1 MSFPVL
7 ASSRFAWPPAEA
19 ARHDLGAL
27 ALLLGLLA
35 SSALPAAAQE
45 AQEIDPE
52 ARLIEMGLELP
63 ESYEPFANYV
73 RAVRTGNL
81 VVLGGHSE
89 CGDDRTLGKVGAERT
104 LEEGYAAARGTALCL
119 LASLK
124 REIGDLSKVVRIVRV
139 AGMVNATESF
149 TGHSQVIDG
158 ASDLLVDVFGER
170 GRHARVAVGMASLP
184 IGLTVEIEML
194 AEVEPEER
202 R

>member
-1 MSFPVL
+1 MHYT
-7 ASSRFAWPPAEA
+7 ARSR
-19 ARHDLGAL
+19 LGAL
-27 ALLLGLLA
+27 ALLVGLFA
-35 SSALPAAAQE
+35 HGAAPATAQE
-45 AQEIDPE
+45 APEIDPE
-52 ARLIEMGLELP
+52 ARLAELGLELP
-63 ESYEPFANYV
+63 DSYQPFANYV
-73 RAVRTGNL
+73 RSVRTGNL
-81 VVLGGHSE
+81 VFLGGHSE
-89 CGDDRTLGKVGAERT
+89 CGDDRTLGKIGAERT
-104 LEEGYAAARGTALCL
+104 LEDGYAAARGTALCL

-194 AEVEPEER
+194 AEVAPEER